1 MTSKETIQRLLPH
14 FRDAV
19 LDIRD
24 FKSLRVVGEGA
35 FATVHKC
42 QRLSTQEVVAV
53 KVLKPQMLRHEQ
65 DVYDFFLEAQVLRKL
80 KHDAVVRFI
89 GICYG
94 RLQQKY
100 GYDSLCVVTEFMEGG
115 TLKSWIQAQ
124 TERPE
129 RVIYTKRT
137 ALQWMIQIA
146 EGLDYLHT
154 RRVAIIHRDL
164 KPENILLCPAEPNS
178 TRYVVKIADFG
189 LSAMISTSSQQ
200 MSIETDSSMELDR
213 IDSEALPELLKHGQ
227 QRVDRSLDTLKKA
240 MKGVSLV
247 FHMDGKWPQTT
258 SGSQLGTLPR
268 CMTGKTGSLL
278 YMAPEVLRSQKY
290 NERVDVFSFGTI
302 LYETLQGVRVAERF
316 GKNYTVTEVQ
326 KFADTVRDGYRL
338 PIPDDWPEEIRSL
351 IEMCWKGLYLTVFT
365 ALMLNMCSVDEPE
378 QRPSM
383 RQVATRLRQMY
394 KSGVF
399 GKQTK
404 RAGKKGSCFSCFR
417 PKIPHHSQSPA
428 ARSPLS

>member
-1 MTSKETIQRLLPH
+1 MSSSLISPNNVLEENGVLTSKETIQRLLRQ

-24 FKSLRVVGEGA
+24 FKSIRVVGEGA
-35 FATVHKC
+35 FARVHKC
-42 QRLSTQEVVAV
+42 ERLSTQEVVAV
-53 KVLKPQMLRHEQ
+53 KVLKPQMLRNEQ

-94 RLQQKY
+94 RLEQKY

-124 TERPE
+124 TQRPE
-129 RVIYTKRT
+129 RVIYTKAT

-146 EGLDYLHT
+146 QGLDYLHT

-178 TRYVVKIADFG
+178 TQYVAKIADFG
-189 LSAMISTSSQQ
+189 LSAMISTSPQRK
-200 MSIETDSSMELDR
+200 SIGTDSSMELDR
-213 IDSEALPELLKHGQ
+213 IDSEALPELLKHGH
-227 QRVDRSLDTLKKA
+227 QRMDRSLDTLKKA

-247 FHMDGKWPQTT
+247 FHLDAKKPQTQ
-258 SGSQLGTLPR
+258 SGFVGALPH

-290 NERVDVFSFGTI
+290 NERVDVFSFGTV
-302 LYETLQGVRVAERF
+302 LHETLQGVRLAERF
-316 GKNYTVTEVQ
+316 GKNYTATEVQ

-351 IEMCWKGLYLTVFT
+351 IEMCWEGVHLTSFT
-365 ALMLNMCSVDEPE
+365 SLTL
-378 QRPSM
+378 
-383 RQVATRLRQMY
+383 RLRA
-394 KSGVF
+394 F
-399 GKQTK
+399 C
-404 RAGKKGSCFSCFR
+404 R
-417 PKIPHHSQSPA
+417 
-428 ARSPLS
+428 